1 MYTSR
6 AFVVLSIGQN
16 KKARQDNELSSF
28 ALNPHRESRD
38 QLSGCAT
45 PRHIGDRLSEVVST
59 RPASFL
65 EDDYA
70 ARSVLRNRAV
80 AFSCGRRCRGLRDL
94 SPCQGSGNCQDHAE

>member
-1 MYTSR
+1 MDPDWHTHFNPRSN
-6 AFVVLSIGQN
+6 G
-16 KKARQDNELSSF
+16 SF
-28 ALNPHRESRD
+28 I
-38 QLSGCAT
+38 QGFAT

-80 AFSCGRRCRGLRDL
+80 AFSCGRRCRGLRDRKSTRL
-94 SPCQGSGNCQDHAE
+94 NSSHGSISYAVFCLKKKKGV